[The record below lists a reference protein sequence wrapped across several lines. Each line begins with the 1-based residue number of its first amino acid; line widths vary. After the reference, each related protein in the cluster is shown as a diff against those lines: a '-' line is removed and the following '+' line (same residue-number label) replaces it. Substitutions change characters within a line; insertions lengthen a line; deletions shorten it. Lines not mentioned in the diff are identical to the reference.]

1 MTAFR
6 AQVHTHVSL
15 LTQISLSLNEKFQT
29 IFADAQP
36 VSRMKRGLINGIGT
50 FWKAIT
56 GNLDSDDGE
65 YYNNCINKLTQDEH
79 QMENLLKNQIF
90 VTTSV
95 IKSFNTTIQKL
106 MIDEQTFN
114 SDLDGIQSSIYN
126 ISDSLA
132 FHQAQLSALELC
144 ESLMESYLYLEENI
158 NDILNSITFAH
169 LRIIHTSIITPKD
182 LLYLLKEMSRN
193 FIRNNLP
200 LPLYPSHVSTY
211 LDIIEL

>member
-1 MTAFR
+1 MHKQIILLLAIAIANVQVQHLIQPVNNTIGVYYHEQATVKISNEKWTLLVYKDLSLIENALNHNGMLLERLSDLLYQPTLRMTAFR

-106 MIDEQTFN
+106 MI
-114 SDLDGIQSSIYN
+114 
-126 ISDSLA
+126 
-132 FHQAQLSALELC
+132 
-144 ESLMESYLYLEENI
+144 
-158 NDILNSITFAH
+158 
-169 LRIIHTSIITPKD
+169 
-182 LLYLLKEMSRN
+182 
-193 FIRNNLP
+193 
-200 LPLYPSHVSTY
+200 
-211 LDIIEL
+211 